1 MRIELH
7 TPSWDKNEYELIDSG
22 DGYKLERFGSNVL
35 IRPEPQALW
44 MPSLSIEE
52 WEEMATASFERGK
65 GGDGEKGRWEL
76 TRRAHEQWW
85 IERKMERGTL
95 KLRLGLTSFK
105 HVGVFAE
112 QATNWDF
119 IQKRIIENGGG
130 KVLNMFAYTGGASI
144 ISALAGAEVTHLDSV
159 KAVNAWAKE
168 NGEASGVSNVR
179 YIADDALEF
188 AAREL
193 RRGNSY
199 RGIIL
204 DPPAYGRGTDGQKW
218 VLEENIYEMLE
229 LCEKLLSKEKGS
241 FLLLSLYSMGFS
253 ALLARTL
260 IAQIFGAGVD
270 IEFSELYLS
279 DRFSKDLPLGLSI
292 RLVRK

>member
-1 MRIELH
+1 MNIQLH
-7 TPSWDKNEYELIDSG
+7 TPKWDKTQYELLDSG
-22 DGYKLERFGSNVL
+22 SGYKLERFGANVL

-44 MPSLSIEE
+44 LPDMSHSE
-52 WEEMATASFERGK
+52 WEELATAYFER
-65 GGDGEKGRWEL
+65 KGRDSDSGNW
-76 TRRAHEQWW
+76 TINNSAKEQWW
-85 IERKMERGTL
+85 IERVMPQGTM

-112 QATNWDF
+112 QAVNWDF
-119 IQKRIIENGGG
+119 IQARVAEIGDG

-144 ISALAGAEVTHLDSV
+144 AAALAGAQVTHLDSV
-159 KAVNAWAKE
+159 KAVNVWARE
-168 NGEASGVSNVR
+168 NGEASGVNNIR
-179 YIADDALEF
+179 YITDDAMEF

-218 VLEENIYEMLE
+218 VLEENIYEMLS
-229 LCEKLLSKEKGS
+229 LCEKLLSKERGS

-260 IAQIFGAGVD
+260 VAQIFGGGVD
-270 IEFSELYLS
+270 IEFSELFQE
-279 DRFSKDLPLGLSI
+279 DKFSKKLPLGLSI
-292 RLVRK
+292 RLIRR